1 MKQLPLLDTTPRAS
15 AREPAE
21 PAPIEA
27 ASTKSAR
34 PRRLLA
40 VPAADQLARRGAC
53 VCVVLQDD
61 GATWEVGTVR
71 DTETAPAWRE
81 LVAKLA
87 KGGRVRLYDR
97 SPRCVWDSADGGT
110 P

>member
-1 MKQLPLLDTTPRAS
+1 MKQLPLFDTTPS

-21 PAPIEA
+21 PAPMEA
-27 ASTKSAR
+27 ASTAPGR

-40 VPAADQLARRGAC
+40 VPAADLLARRGVC
-53 VCVVLQDD
+53 VCVVLRAD
-61 GATWEVGTVR
+61 GETWEVGTVR
-71 DTETAPAWRE
+71 DGETAPAWRE
-81 LVAKLA
+81 LVEKLA

-97 SPRCVWDSADGGT
+97 GPRCVYDSLDGGS